1 MTSGSSAPLRHHT
14 PPLVAAQSPCTLC
27 RGCFFGGSSCSTGVS
42 VRRLDL
48 PTLGV
53 AVAIYG
59 GFLLWSL
66 NFSAMPLWLAVPLG
80 SVLLAWHGSLQ
91 HETIHGHPTASK
103 RLNALIGGVPLSLWI
118 PYAVYRKTHLQHH
131 RHTRQ
136 RLTEV
141 GHDPESFYR
150 PSGHLATVGR
160 IRRALL
166 TANCT
171 LAGRIV
177 LGPLITVV
185 TFWSQ
190 ELRAMRSSRKHLL
203 IWCRHAIGA
212 AAVLAWTV
220 GVAQVPWYVY
230 VLIVYLSVSLTHV
243 RSFAEHFADEHSHSR
258 TNVVEAGP
266 LWALLF
272 LNNNL
277 HIAHHAQ
284 PARPWHELP
293 SVWRQLRPK
302 LANTGRVFAGG
313 YSEVCRK
320 HLFRPFITP
329 EHPVASTAQR

>member
-1 MTSGSSAPLRHHT
+1 MRSSI
-14 PPLVAAQSPCTLC
+14 VA
-27 RGCFFGGSSCSTGVS
+27 

-53 AVAIYG
+53 ATAIYG
-59 GFLLWSL
+59 GFFLWGL
-66 NFSAMPLWLAVPLG
+66 CFTAIPFWLAVPLG

-91 HETIHGHPTASK
+91 HETIHGHPTSSK
-103 RLNALIGGVPLSLWI
+103 RINALIGGVPLSLWI
-118 PYAVYRKTHLQHH
+118 PYAVYRKTHIQHH
-131 RHTRQ
+131 RHTRR

-150 PSGHLATVGR
+150 RPGHLAAVGR
-160 IRRALL
+160 IHRSLL

-177 LGPLITVV
+177 IGPAITIA
-185 TFWSQ
+185 TFWTR
-190 ELRAMRSSRKHLL
+190 ELRIVRAERKHLL
-203 IWCRHAIGA
+203 MWCRHLLATGA
-212 AAVLAWTV
+212 VVAWVTPIC
-220 GVAQVPWYVY
+220 QVPWYVY
-230 VLIVYLSVSLTHV
+230 VLVVYLSVSLTHL
-243 RSFAEHFADEHSHSR
+243 RSFAEHSADEQSHER
-258 TNVVEAGP
+258 TNVVEAHP

-277 HIAHHAQ
+277 HIAHHAS

-293 SVWRQLRPK
+293 NAWREMRQRMVG
-302 LANTGRVFAGG
+302 TGRVFTGG

-329 EHPVASTAQR
+329 EHPVASEVRG